1 VPRADPGEAPTD
13 KRLAFRA
20 GHLPEVLFAQRVETA
35 VASGRSP
42 GLQLKEGTGVPQ
54 LVRPGSRGFWR
65 HMGLVVTIVNGPRR
79 SGKSTIIREMVATVY
94 RTPPH
99 YLRLTCNDGD
109 KVRPAPCA
117 AGNPSD
123 CGVASAAWVEYD
135 PGRVFEV
142 LPEALAAV
150 AVRNPNAQVIIEAD
164 ADPSPRQAF
173 TYHARLFVMRA
184 PDCEHEVF
192 RSCEEAAGR
201 LQAALNDTSTFA
213 TEVFGLCGE
222 LAAPEDDSHQDLPGF
237 TPLQMQSFLHSPL
250 GRQLALR
257 SQLQPAFHA
266 ILDSDVI
273 VMNTAL
279 GGVSADVDATR
290 RRLDSLV
297 THIQKGSSRR
307 SRLFC
312 CDFMDP
318 QDPLRADLFGVL
330 RAACSC

>member
-1 VPRADPGEAPTD
+1 
-13 KRLAFRA
+13 
-20 GHLPEVLFAQRVETA
+20 
-35 VASGRSP
+35 
-42 GLQLKEGTGVPQ
+42 
-54 LVRPGSRGFWR
+54 
-65 HMGLVVTIVNGPRR
+65 MGLVVTIVNGPRR

-99 YLRLTCNDGD
+99 YLRLTRNDGD
-109 KVRPAPCA
+109 KLRPAPCA

-123 CGVASAAWVEYD
+123 CGVASAAWVGYD
-135 PGRVFEV
+135 PERVFEV
-142 LPEALAAV
+142 LPEALAGV
-150 AVRNPNAQVIIEAD
+150 ARRDPNAHVVIEAD
-164 ADPSPRQAF
+164 ADPSLRQAF

-184 PDCEHEVF
+184 PAGEHEVF
-192 RSCEEAAGR
+192 RSCAEAAGR

-222 LAAPEDDSHQDLPGF
+222 IGASDDDAHQNLPGF

-250 GRQLALR
+250 GCQLALR
-257 SQLQPAFHA
+257 SQLQPAYHA
-266 ILDSDVI
+266 ILDSNVI
-273 VMNTAL
+273 VMNTAV
-279 GGVSADVDATR
+279 GGTGPDVDATR

-297 THIQKGSSRR
+297 SHMHRGSPRP

-318 QDPLRADLFGVL
+318 QDPLRDDLFGAL